1 MQHKAITFDMV
12 IRWLIALAAL
22 GCAVWLADVLKNV
35 LLPFVVACLVA
46 YMLEPIV
53 EFQQE
58 ELRLK
63 HRAIP
68 VFLTLIELGLVIGAI
83 AYFFVPMIMNEIEQ
97 LEKMVKASGFKQID
111 TSFLPPAISEYI
123 QQFLSVESLTE
134 YLKSSKLMTVINKST
149 PVLSATAEFF
159 APHFGMADC
168 HSVCDLHTSRL
179 QPPDA
184 GFGLPCRPNTGAR
197 RIRYS
202 TTSRTA

>member
-149 PVLSATAEFF
+149 PVLSATAEFLLRTLEWLIAIVYVIF
-159 APHFGMADC
+159 ILLDYNHLMRG
-168 HSVCDLHTSRL
+168 S
-179 QPPDA
+179 
-184 GFGLPCRPNTGAR
+184 GLPCRPNTGAR